1 MCYPKPGPRCYAHTH
16 NERVAKES
24 QLEEIQSKYASSIE
38 ELQKNANSI
47 NRLDA
52 AYEEGQVDDEEY
64 NRYLDG
70 LSELRRNLADDAAS
84 YETHFRALQ
93 TKVRNALVEEHA
105 TKKGLKVL
113 KAEVEAA
120 TDAADKRAKQ
130 LDYARAERLYKHRHD
145 AYQAHLEHQKK
156 SREYKEKSN
165 FLKAEASAIEA
176 KDNESK
182 AIRDEALLEA
192 EKFEAQA
199 YVESQDGKYH
209 FPALFDKDGNLVP
222 AKIIKTK
229 FGVRSWG
236 ILLDPSKPSS
246 SKMAEF
252 ISISKHSDPKKRE
265 KFYADK
271 GYTVG
276 KVMAPAVAAIVDDE
290 KAGKKRV
297 TILRSD
303 GGYSPAVEVLTKNQ
317 YENIPATS

>member
-24 QLEEIQSKYASSIE
+24 QLQEVKAQYVASIE
-38 ELQKNANSI
+38 DLQKTTNSI
-47 NRLDA
+47 ARLDL
-52 AYEEGQVDDEEY
+52 AYEAGEVTDEQY
-64 NRYLDG
+64 NHYLDG
-70 LSELRRNLADDAAS
+70 LAELQCNLSDEVAAQESNLRNLQQKAN
-84 YETHFRALQ
+84 
-93 TKVRNALVEEHA
+93 NALVEEQA

-113 KAEVEAA
+113 KAEIEAA
-120 TDAADKRAKQ
+120 TDSADKRAKQ
-130 LDYARAERLYKHRHD
+130 LEYARAERLYKYRND

-165 FLKAEASAIEA
+165 FLKAEAAAIEGTDSEA
-176 KDNESK
+176 Q
-182 AIRDEALLEA
+182 AIRTAALLEA
-192 EKFEAQA
+192 EKFDAQS

-229 FGVRSWG
+229 FGRSWG
-236 ILLDPSKPSS
+236 ILSDPSKPA
-246 SKMAEF
+246 SKIAEF
-252 ISISKHSDPKKRE
+252 ISISQHSDPKKRE
-265 KFYADK
+265 QFYAEK

-276 KVMAPAVAAIVDDE
+276 KVAAPAVAAIIEDE

-297 TILRSD
+297 SILRSD